1 VLVWKVADEIQVV
14 DLATDPT
21 QRRRGVARTLLRH
34 LATLQRDGF
43 TSIQLEVRAGNHA
56 ARALYESVG
65 FVEQRSR
72 NRYYTDGEDA
82 VEMSWQLVDP
92 AALI

>member
-1 VLVWKVADEIQVV
+1 
-14 DLATDPT
+14 
-21 QRRRGVARTLLRH
+21 